1 MSHVSSNDYSK
12 RKFESNVSCGSLS
25 VGVTLLCSQLCK
37 MAEQRCPHMY
47 SIMLKPVGLYI
58 TWVGMEKNKII
69 EITLLSY
76 VCHSQPVPTRS
87 TEDSAA

>member
-1 MSHVSSNDYSK
+1 
-12 RKFESNVSCGSLS
+12 
-25 VGVTLLCSQLCK
+25 
-37 MAEQRCPHMY
+37 MY

-58 TWVGMEKNKII
+58 TRVGMEKKKIV

-76 VCHSQPVPTRS
+76 VYHSQPVPTRS